1 MELSEVEEHY
11 RTLLRKRHDAAAE
24 MSAPIDLPSSKED
37 LELYALQMREELL
50 STAWVSFWSTLIL
63 IRQTILAPII
73 PSGSIHPSI
82 DTLIIR
88 HLSTHSQLASIHSP
102 NYTAM
107 FFQIAPI
114 CRVF

>member
-50 STAWVSFWSTLIL
+50 STA
-63 IRQTILAPII
+63 
-73 PSGSIHPSI
+73 
-82 DTLIIR
+82 
-88 HLSTHSQLASIHSP
+88 
-102 NYTAM
+102 
-107 FFQIAPI
+107 
-114 CRVF
+114 